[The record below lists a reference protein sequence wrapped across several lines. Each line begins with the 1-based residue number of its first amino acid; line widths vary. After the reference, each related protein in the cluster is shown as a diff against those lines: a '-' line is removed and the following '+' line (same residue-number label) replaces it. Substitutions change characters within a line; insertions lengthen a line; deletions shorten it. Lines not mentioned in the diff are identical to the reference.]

1 MKYGVELVIS
11 AIIFVILLF
20 VVGYI
25 IRKKYYKDIDQLEA
39 VKMEIMNQPVA
50 AELAKVK
57 QLNMTGKTEELFEK
71 WRKTWDEIVTVRLP
85 HIDELLFDAEE
96 FTDKFHFNKVK
107 EVRAK
112 IETSLSEIDKD
123 IQEILDQ
130 LKELVESE
138 EKNRTDFDQLKET
151 YNKTKKRL
159 ITEGHTYGSA
169 LNRLDSM
176 LKEVGEKIANYEQ
189 LTEQGDYL
197 GARKVILSV
206 ADELKLL
213 EEKLQKVPILLKEC
227 QTSIPSK
234 LEELTSGYREMI
246 EQGYVLEH
254 IQMDQMMESIK
265 KEMETYKELLSNTET
280 EEVEKGLEEA
290 KEKIESL
297 YDLLEK
303 EVYARQYIMQKNE
316 ETEAFLLKLV
326 EENAKLL
333 SETDQVQESY
343 QLMENHLDIP
353 VNLEKS
359 LSQLVKRNELLKE
372 KLAEDRSAFSFLG
385 EELAEI
391 ESELE
396 QLEKEQKAFAEH
408 LQRLRKDELEAR
420 EKIAD
425 LKRKISEIVRLV
437 QKSRM
442 PGLPSDVESLYEQAG
457 EQVEDVF
464 RCLREKPLN
473 MEMVQKYLYEATD
486 TVDHLYNRMEEHIE
500 NARFAEQVI
509 QYANRY
515 RGQDKELRESLE
527 TAERA
532 FRNYEYRAAL
542 EQAATAVEKI
552 EPGALKRIEQMFN
565 EELHV

>member
-20 VVGYI
+20 LLGYI
-25 IRKKYYKDIDQLEA
+25 IRKKYYKEIDRLEA
-39 VKMEIMNQPVA
+39 LKVEIMNQPVA
-50 AELAKVK
+50 AELTKVK
-57 QLNMTGKTEELFEK
+57 QLNMTGKTEELFEE

-96 FTDKFHFNKVK
+96 FTDKFNFNKVK

-112 IETSLSEIDKD
+112 IETGLSQIDKD

-130 LKELVESE
+130 LRELVESE
-138 EKNRTDFDQLKET
+138 AKNRTDFDQLKET
-151 YNKTKKRL
+151 YNKAKKKL
-159 ITEGHTYGSA
+159 ITESHTYGKA
-169 LNRLDSM
+169 LNHLEKI
-176 LKEVGEKIANYEQ
+176 LKEAGEKISNYEQ

-197 GARKVILSV
+197 GARKEILSAAGDLHV
-206 ADELKLL
+206 L
-213 EEKLQKVPILLKEC
+213 EEKLKTIPDLLTEW
-227 QTSIPSK
+227 QTIIPSK
-234 LEELTSGYREMI
+234 LNELTSGYQEMI
-246 EQGYVLEH
+246 EQGYVLDH
-254 IQMDQMMESIK
+254 IQMDQVMENMK
-265 KEMETYKELLSNTET
+265 KALETYGEFLANAET
-280 EEVEKGLEEA
+280 EEVEKGLEEI

-303 EVYARQYIMQKNE
+303 EVYARQYVMQKNE
-316 ETEAFLLKLV
+316 ETDAFLLKLV

-343 QLMENHLDIP
+343 QLLENDLDIP
-353 VNLEKS
+353 LNLEKS
-359 LSQLVKRNELLKE
+359 LSQLMKRNELLKA
-372 KLAEDRSAFSFLG
+372 KLAEDQSAFSFLG
-385 EELAEI
+385 EELTEI

-420 EKIAD
+420 EKIAE
-425 LKRKISEIVRLV
+425 LKKKISEIVRLV

-473 MEMVQKYLYEATD
+473 MKMVQKYLFEATD
-486 TVDHLYNRMEEHIE
+486 TVDHLYNRTEEHIE
-500 NARFAEQVI
+500 NAKFAEQVI

-515 RGQDKELRESLE
+515 RGQYPDLRESLE
-527 TAERA
+527 SAERA

-542 EQAATAVEKI
+542 EQAATAVEKV
-552 EPGALKRIEQMFN
+552 EPGALKRIGQMFN
-565 EELHV
+565 EELRV